1 MELKVPSLISLWKV
15 FYFCWHTQSSGL
27 DVFVTQLDVNVS
39 FPCSATA
46 FSPLLPPCVTP
57 LWSTTCIYLFPTF
70 WLYGKKSSHRATG
83 RRIRAENCLLFGKEH
98 KNGLKAPQA
107 HKVVSSTSHL
117 PSPAAAGASQRG
129 RGSSLLP
136 LPRNN

>member
-1 MELKVPSLISLWKV
+1 MELMVPSLISLWKV
-15 FYFCWHTQSSGL
+15 FYFCWHTQSSDL

-46 FSPLLPPCVTP
+46 FSPLLPPRVAP
-57 LWSTTCIYLFPTF
+57 LWSTTCVYLFPTF

-83 RRIRAENCLLFGKEH
+83 RRIRAENCLLFGREH

-107 HKVVSSTSHL
+107 HLCLTYPPQLLLEHHSGEG
-117 PSPAAAGASQRG
+117 GAPF
-129 RGSSLLP
+129 SLCP
-136 LPRNN
+136 ETTN